1 MVKKQGE
8 ETEVEIDV
16 TQLPE
21 AEIEAEPEEAITQ
34 PKTYTQEEL
43 DVLRAEAM
51 EQGRAEALE
60 KYQGIQRGIAIK
72 EKRIKELERRLARPQ
87 TSADRRVM
95 SGMLEELDRQAKEAY
110 GSDPEAQSRIARL
123 RGQLL
128 EEEQMQARQTYTQQ
142 WRGKLDQKIKEAGFD
157 PSSDMF
163 ADVDEAF
170 DVAYAIDGKFERA
183 ERKLD
188 RILKATPKKEIKPT
202 IEGKPKPETE
212 DERIARK
219 AKELLIKQGLIPTG
233 ASGPSVS
240 SSDAEFIK
248 QFGSGE
254 LPASKANMERYNKIV
269 KSY

>member
-8 ETEVEIDV
+8 EPEVETNV
-16 TQLPE
+16 TQP
-21 AEIEAEPEEAITQ
+21 PEEEVVGAEVE
-34 PKTYTQEEL
+34 PKAYTQEEL
-43 DVLRAEAM
+43 DALRAEAM
-51 EQGRAEALE
+51 ELGKAEAFKE
-60 KYQGIQRGIAIK
+60 YQGIQRTVTK
-72 EKRIKELERRLARPQ
+72 QDRKIKELEGRLAQPQ

-128 EEEQMQARQTYTQQ
+128 EEEQMQARQAYTQQ
-142 WRGKLDQKIKEAGFD
+142 YREKLDQKIKEAGFD
-157 PSSDMF
+157 PSDDMF

-188 RILKATPKKEIKPT
+188 RILKSATPAKEIKPA

-212 DERIARK
+212 DERIERK
-219 AKELLIKQGLIPTG
+219 AKEFLIKQGLIPTG
-233 ASGPSVS
+233 ISGPSAGGEPS
-240 SSDAEFIK
+240 FTEDQIADREFYEKNREAI
-248 QFGSGE
+248 
-254 LPASKANMERYNKIV
+254 LKAYQKGRITK
-269 KSY
+269 

>member
-8 ETEVEIDV
+8 ETEVETTV
-16 TQLPE
+16 TQP
-21 AEIEAEPEEAITQ
+21 PEEEVVEAKVE
-34 PKTYTQEEL
+34 PKAYTQEEL
-43 DVLRAEAM
+43 DALRAEAM
-51 EQGRAEALE
+51 ELGKAEAFKE
-60 KYQGIQRGIAIK
+60 YQGIQRTVTK
-72 EKRIKELERRLARPQ
+72 QDRKIKELEGRLAQPQ

-110 GSDPEAQSRIARL
+110 GSDPEAQSRIAKL

-128 EEEQMQARQTYTQQ
+128 EEERLQAVQTYTQQ

-157 PSSDMF
+157 PGDDMF

-240 SSDAEFIK
+240 SLDAEFIK